1 MSNRQVISLSDG
13 GFTMMMGEMLTLK
26 QLNLPVKIFVFNNEE
41 LSFIAMEMKASGY
54 LDYATDFKSRFQN
67 FAEAAGIKGVSS

>member
-1 MSNRQVISLSDG
+1 MSKPSSHLPLGDG

-54 LDYATDFKSRFQN
+54 LDYAYRLCKSRLR
-67 FAEAAGIKGVSS
+67 